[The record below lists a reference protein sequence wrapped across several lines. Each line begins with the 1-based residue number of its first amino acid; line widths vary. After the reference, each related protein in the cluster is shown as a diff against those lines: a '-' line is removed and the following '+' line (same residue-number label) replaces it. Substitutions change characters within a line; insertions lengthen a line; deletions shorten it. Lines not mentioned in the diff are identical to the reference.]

1 MLFVD
6 GRYTLQVREQVDTS
20 LFTIEHL
27 VETPPDRWI
36 ETNLTSADRLGYD
49 PWLHTVESAERLA
62 KACAAAG
69 ATLVAVEPDLI
80 DAIWS
85 DRPAPPLG
93 AVTLHDLR
101 FAGEAA
107 EEKLARIRAEL
118 AKLRA
123 DALVVSDPHAVAW
136 AFNIRGADVA
146 HTPLPLAFAVVPQ
159 AGRPALFV
167 DGRKLSNDVRDRLEG
182 LADVR
187 EPADFVQALAA
198 LGQARKTVRL
208 DQATAADALAR
219 LVITHGGK
227 VARGACPIA
236 LMKAV
241 KNQVE
246 ISGARAAHIRDGAA
260 VTRFLAWFDREAARG
275 TLTEI
280 DAVAALE
287 SFRRDT
293 GLLKDISFPTISG
306 AGPDGA
312 IVHYRV
318 TSKTN
323 RAIAPGELFLIDSGG
338 QYQDGTTDITRTVA
352 VGEPT
357 AEMRERFTRV
367 LKGHIAIARAVFPDG
382 TTGAQLELVCA
393 AILVGA
399 GARLRSRHRT
409 WRRQLSLGARRPG
422 AHLQAGHDGAPARH
436 DPLERARLL
445 QSRRLRHPHRE
456 SCARG
461 GGRRR
466 PRRRETAQC
475 FRDAHA
481 GAHRPSADRGQYAH
495 ARRDGVA
502 RRLSC
507 ARRADA
513 VAARRRRDA
522 RVARG
527 RHPPARA
534 KLNPLGY
541 PVLDPTTKGTTRSE
555 ARPTRW
561 RLLALLIAMT
571 GVSSLSLNIL
581 VPAIP
586 SLVAKFAADPA
597 SVQLTVSLY
606 LLGLAVA
613 QLVFGPLSDRFGRR
627 PVVLAGL
634 ALATIASTAAIFA
647 ASISSLIVARV
658 AQSLGA
664 STGQT
669 IGRAIIRDLYD
680 REHAASMIGLVT
692 SVVVLMPMAAPLI
705 GGILDTLFGWEAIF
719 VFTAALSF
727 TVFAWAM
734 LALPETHT
742 FSTAPGGWGRFSAD
756 VRALAAARG
765 SSATRYAPGSARR
778 PSSAFS
784 AALPMWW

>member
-1 MLFVD
+1 MFEARFQSFEDRTERAASGARVAALRTELARRGLTGFVVPRSDRHQNEYVPACEERLAWLTGFTGSAGAAIVLMERAVLFVD

-20 LFTIEHL
+20 LFAIEHL

-80 DAIWS
+80 DAIWR

-101 FAGEAA
+101 FAGEPA

-123 DALVVSDPHAVAW
+123 DGLVVSDPHAVAW

-146 HTPLPLAFAVVPQ
+146 HTPLPLAFAVIPQ

-182 LADVR
+182 LADMR
-187 EPADFVQALAA
+187 EPADFVQAVAA
-198 LGQARKTVRL
+198 LGQGRKTVRL

-280 DAVAALE
+280 EAVAALE
-287 SFRRDT
+287 SFRRET

-323 RAIAPGELFLIDSGG
+323 RGIAPGELFLIDSGG
-338 QYQDGTTDITRTVA
+338 QYPDGTTDITRTVA
-352 VGEPT
+352 VREPT
-357 AEMRERFTRV
+357 AEMRERLTRV

-382 TTGAQLELVCA
+382 TTGAQLDSFARQFLWVQGLDFDHGTGHGVGSYLSVHEGPARISKLGTTA
-393 AILVGA
+393 LRRGMILSNEPGYYKA
-399 GARLRSRHRT
+399 GAYGIRIENLVLVVAAAAVPDAEKPLNAFET
-409 WRRQLSLGARRPG
+409 LTL
-422 AHLQAGHDGAPARH
+422 API
-436 DPLERARLL
+436 D
-445 QSRRLRHPHRE
+445 RRLIVANMLTPE
-456 SCARG
+456 
-461 GGRRR
+461 
-466 PRRRETAQC
+466 ETEWL
-475 FRDAHA
+475 
-481 GAHRPSADRGQYAH
+481 
-495 ARRDGVA
+495 DGY
-502 RRLSC
+502 
-507 ARRADA
+507 
-513 VAARRRRDA
+513 
-522 RVARG
+522 
-527 RHPPARA
+527 H
-534 KLNPLGY
+534 
-541 PVLDPTTKGTTRSE
+541 
-555 ARPTRW
+555 
-561 RLLALLIAMT
+561 
-571 GVSSLSLNIL
+571 
-581 VPAIP
+581 
-586 SLVAKFAADPA
+586 
-597 SVQLTVSLY
+597 
-606 LLGLAVA
+606 
-613 QLVFGPLSDRFGRR
+613 
-627 PVVLAGL
+627 
-634 ALATIASTAAIFA
+634 
-647 ASISSLIVARV
+647 ARV
-658 AQSLGA
+658 AQTLSPLVDA
-664 STGQT
+664 ET
-669 IGRAIIRDLYD
+669 RA
-680 REHAASMIGLVT
+680 
-692 SVVVLMPMAAPLI
+692 
-705 GGILDTLFGWEAIF
+705 W
-719 VFTAALSF
+719 
-727 TVFAWAM
+727 
-734 LALPETHT
+734 
-742 FSTAPGGWGRFSAD
+742 
-756 VRALAAARG
+756 LAAA
-765 SSATRYAPGSARR
+765 TRPLAQS
-778 PSSAFS
+778 
-784 AALPMWW
+784 